1 MTKKESD
8 RILNDLFEVGKR
20 YLLEDIYEM
29 IHKKYEYSI
38 DVLSTDN
45 KLNDFHVKMHVD
57 DDDGEVII
65 GDEWC
70 PCSITYLGDGIFISE
85 AQNKFIFYLTSKHD
99 V

>member
-1 MTKKESD
+1 MTKKDSD
-8 RILNDLFEVGKR
+8 KILNDLFEVGER
-20 YLLEDIYEM
+20 YFLEDIYKM

-38 DVLSTDN
+38 DVISTD
-45 KLNDFHVKMHVD
+45 
-57 DDDGEVII
+57 
-65 GDEWC
+65 DEWC